1 MKAALKRLM
10 SDALAT
16 RGYRLAKIADV
27 HALKD
32 HLRFVFADLRV
43 DCVIDVGAHRGDY
56 GSWLRSIGYAGPIVS
71 FEPVS
76 GTYAELARHAAA
88 DPRWSAHRMA
98 LGSGEETREI
108 GVAGST
114 DFSSF
119 RSFTPFAGE
128 AFPTQTRIAHREEVS
143 IRRLDAVLDEVVPAG
158 AQRLFLKLDTQG
170 WDIEALEGASGC
182 LDRVVALQLEASARS
197 LYDGM
202 PSYLE
207 ALGYA
212 TRVGFTLTDV
222 VPIVRDRRNRV
233 IEYDCVLCRDS

>member
-1 MKAALKRLM
+1 
-10 SDALAT
+10 
-16 RGYRLAKIADV
+16 
-27 HALKD
+27 
-32 HLRFVFADLRV
+32 
-43 DCVIDVGAHRGDY
+43 
-56 GSWLRSIGYAGPIVS
+56 
-71 FEPVS
+71 
-76 GTYAELARHAAA
+76 
-88 DPRWSAHRMA
+88 MA
-98 LGSGEETREI
+98 LGSAEETSEI

-197 LYDGM
+197 LY
-202 PSYLE
+202 
-207 ALGYA
+207 AA
-212 TRVGFTLTDV
+212 RVRHPPGLHA
-222 VPIVRDRRNRV
+222 DRRRADRPRPPQPSDRV
-233 IEYDCVLCRDS
+233 RLRALPRLMNQPPVPEARRRTARSRDDRRDPPGDRVRVQRAHREGRRLEPRGGGGAAALDR